1 MEKLDFAE
9 KKAFVRR
16 VEVNYFTDANLAV
29 DLKVLDTFKEESGPV
44 TGPGARCALMP
55 LSQCL
60 RRSALTR
67 TRISGRDRLTCPNR
81 RCIPPLSD
89 LFPAASL
96 GGMSPAAVEEG
107 LTGLANLVPRWLP
120 SSHGRPRDLRAVC
133 QVKAPFTGLPT
144 LFLYDNFPGGV
155 GYSREIY
162 GIYREIFQAAR
173 RVAVNCRC
181 SDGCPSCVGPSHQ
194 VGEHGKTHALQL
206 LEVILS

>member
-1 MEKLDFAE
+1 MHTT
-9 KKAFVRR
+9 AFW
-16 VEVNYFTDANLAV
+16 
-29 DLKVLDTFKEESGPV
+29 
-44 TGPGARCALMP
+44 
-55 LSQCL
+55 
-60 RRSALTR
+60 
-67 TRISGRDRLTCPNR
+67 IS
-81 RCIPPLSD
+81 
-89 LFPAASL
+89 FPAASL

-107 LTGLANLVPRWLP
+107 LTGLANLVPQVASLFLM
-120 SSHGRPRDLRAVC
+120 GDPRDLRAVC